1 MYINGKFVESRSGK
15 WIDVLN
21 PSTEE
26 VCSRQ
31 PEGTVED
38 VEEALDAARAAQ
50 KSWEKTP
57 AIERAAYLSKMA
69 DGIRK
74 REKEFVEIIMR
85 EQGKTRSWAQIE
97 VGATIAYFD
106 YMASFARH
114 IEGEIIQSDNRGETI
129 FLSKKPIGVVAG
141 ILPWNFPFFLI
152 ARKAGAALIA
162 GCSIVIKPAQ
172 LTPENCTVFAEVV
185 DETGLPA
192 GLFNVVTG
200 KGSVV
205 GNALASS
212 PKIDIV
218 SVTGSVGAGESIMK
232 AAATNITKVSL
243 ELGGKAPVIVFPDA
257 DLELAAQAI
266 LDSRIG
272 NNGQICN
279 NAERLYIHK
288 DVKEKLGS
296 DIEHFHFREALKEAM
311 NLARIGNKY
320 LADTEPWKLAK
331 TDMARVATIMNL
343 ALQITANLA
352 IAFEPFLPFSAQKLR
367 AMLNMPEANWD
378 KLGTIDILP
387 AGAEVQ
393 KPQLLFEKIDDE
405 TIQQQLDKLEATKKA
420 NEDAAYKAAPIK
432 DTVSFEDFE
441 KLDIRVGHIKHR
453 EKVKKSKKLL
463 KFTIDDGSGI
473 DRTILSGI
481 AAYYEP
487 EQLIG
492 KDVLFVANF
501 APRKMM
507 GIESQGM
514 ILSAVNADDSLH
526 VTTTL
531 DGVKP
536 GSQVG

>member
-1 MYINGKFVESRSGK
+1 MKDLKMYINGQFVESSSGQ

-26 VCSRQ
+26 VISRQ
-31 PEGTVED
+31 PEGTLED
-38 VEEALDAARAAQ
+38 IDKALDAARAAQ
-50 KSWEKTP
+50 KEWAKTP
-57 AIERAAYLSKMA
+57 ACERAVYLTKMA

-85 EQGKTRSWAQIE
+85 EQGKTRNWASIE

-114 IEGEIIQSDNRGETI
+114 IEGEIVESDNRGETI
-129 FLSKKPIGVVAG
+129 FITKKPIGVVAG

-172 LTPENCTVFAEVV
+172 LTPENCCEFAKVV

-200 KGSVV
+200 KGSVI

-232 AAATNITKVSL
+232 AAANNITKVSL
-243 ELGGKAPVIVFPDA
+243 ELGGKAPVVVFPDA

-288 DVKEKLGS
+288 DVKEKLTALLKEKFAAVKVGDPFSS
-296 DIEHFHFREALKEAM
+296 DDIDMGPLVEKRALESVEAKLANAVKQGAKILVGGNRVGTKGYFFEATLLDNCTQDMDIIHEETFGPVLPIIEFSDTDQVIEWCNDCEYGLASSVFTNDINTAARMVRELEFGETYINRFHFEA
-311 NLARIGNKY
+311 IQG
-320 LADTEPWKLAK
+320 
-331 TDMARVATIMNL
+331 
-343 ALQITANLA
+343 
-352 IAFEPFLPFSAQKLR
+352 FH
-367 AMLNMPEANWD
+367 
-378 KLGTIDILP
+378 
-387 AGAEVQ
+387 AG
-393 KPQLLFEKIDDE
+393 
-405 TIQQQLDKLEATKKA
+405 
-420 NEDAAYKAAPIK
+420 
-432 DTVSFEDFE
+432 
-441 KLDIRVGHIKHR
+441 
-453 EKVKKSKKLL
+453 VKKSG
-463 KFTIDDGSGI
+463 IGGADGKHGVEEYL
-473 DRTILSGI
+473 RT
-481 AAYYEP
+481 
-487 EQLIG
+487 
-492 KDVLFVANF
+492 
-501 APRKMM
+501 
-507 GIESQGM
+507 
-514 ILSAVNADDSLH
+514 H
-526 VTTTL
+526 VTYMQTR
-531 DGVKP
+531 
-536 GSQVG
+536 

>member
-1 MYINGKFVESRSGK
+1 MKNLKMYINGKFVESRSGQ

-31 PEGTVED
+31 PEGTLED

-50 KSWEKTP
+50 REWAKVP
-57 AIERAAYLSKMA
+57 AVERGEYLKKMA
-69 DGIRK
+69 EGIR
-74 REKEFVEIIMR
+74 RRQTEFVEIIMR
-85 EQGKTRSWAQIE
+85 EQGKTRSWAEIE

-106 YMASFARH
+106 YMATFARH

-172 LTPENCTVFAEVV
+172 LTPENCTAFAEIVH
-185 DETGLPA
+185 ETGLPA

-200 KGSVV
+200 KGSVI

-232 AAATNITKVSL
+232 AAASNITKVSL

-288 DVKEKLGS
+288 DVKEKLT
-296 DIEHFHFREALKEAM
+296 AM
-311 NLARIGNKY
+311 LLEKFKAVKVG
-320 LADTEPWKLAK
+320 D
-331 TDMARVATIMNL
+331 
-343 ALQITANLA
+343 
-352 IAFEPFLPFSAQKLR
+352 PFSADDIDMGPLVEQR
-367 AMLNMPEANWD
+367 ALESVEEKVAR
-378 KLGTIDILP
+378 
-387 AGAEVQ
+387 AVSQGAKV
-393 KPQLLFEKIDDE
+393 LCGGH
-405 TIQQQLDKLEATKKA
+405 
-420 NEDAAYKAAPIK
+420 
-432 DTVSFEDFE
+432 
-441 KLDIRVGHIKHR
+441 RVGEKGYFYAATLLDNCRQDMDIVHEETFGPVLPIIEWEDIDEVLAWANDCEYGLASSVFTNDINTATRCVR
-453 EKVKKSKKLL
+453 ELEFGETYINRFHFEAIQGFHAGVKKSG
-463 KFTIDDGSGI
+463 IGGADGKHGVEEYL
-473 DRTILSGI
+473 RT
-481 AAYYEP
+481 
-487 EQLIG
+487 
-492 KDVLFVANF
+492 
-501 APRKMM
+501 
-507 GIESQGM
+507 
-514 ILSAVNADDSLH
+514 H
-526 VTTTL
+526 VTYLQTR
-531 DGVKP
+531 
-536 GSQVG
+536 

>member
-1 MYINGKFVESRSGK
+1 MKDLRMYINGKFVESRSGK

-31 PEGTVED
+31 PEGTVKD

-288 DVKEKLGS
+288 DVKEKLT
-296 DIEHFHFREALKEAM
+296 ALLLEKFKAVKV
-311 NLARIGNKY
+311 G
-320 LADTEPWKLAK
+320 D
-331 TDMARVATIMNL
+331 
-343 ALQITANLA
+343 
-352 IAFEPFLPFSAQKLR
+352 PFSADDIDMGPLVEKR
-367 AMLNMPEANWD
+367 ALESVEEKVARA
-378 KLGTIDILP
+378 IEQ
-387 AGAEVQ
+387 GAKV
-393 KPQLLFEKIDDE
+393 LCGGH
-405 TIQQQLDKLEATKKA
+405 
-420 NEDAAYKAAPIK
+420 
-432 DTVSFEDFE
+432 
-441 KLDIRVGHIKHR
+441 RVGEKGYFYAATLLDNCRQDMDIIHEETFGPVLPIVEWENIDEVLTWANDCEYGLASSVFTNDINIATRCVR
-453 EKVKKSKKLL
+453 ELEFGETYINRFHFEAIQGFHAGVKKSG
-463 KFTIDDGSGI
+463 IGGADGKHGVEEYL
-473 DRTILSGI
+473 RT
-481 AAYYEP
+481 
-487 EQLIG
+487 
-492 KDVLFVANF
+492 
-501 APRKMM
+501 
-507 GIESQGM
+507 
-514 ILSAVNADDSLH
+514 H
-526 VTTTL
+526 VTYLQTR
-531 DGVKP
+531 
-536 GSQVG
+536 